1 MEIITEEDQTERKQS
16 PLPLWHTL
24 KLCVIG
30 KAYSGKKSAAQQI
43 QDYIGEHITLFNMD
57 EILREALQYVS
68 PDKKEEVV
76 DPKAKGKGK
85 AAEPVHVDVF
95 AGLDTTEYKDIANEL
110 LK

>member
-1 MEIITEEDQTERKQS
+1 
-16 PLPLWHTL
+16 
-24 KLCVIG
+24 
-30 KAYSGKKSAAQQI
+30 
-43 QDYIGEHITLFNMD
+43 MD